1 MPSTL
6 PACLGTKVLATG
18 AAVHRELAQLARRS
32 QVYLM
37 GPGVPATAGASD
49 TLTLC
54 PEQAET
60 GSHREKVP

>member
-6 PACLGTKVLATG
+6 PACLDTKVLATG
-18 AAVHRELAQLARRS
+18 AAVRGELAQSGRRS
-32 QVYLM
+32 QVYLT
-37 GPGVPATAGASD
+37 GPGVPATTGASD